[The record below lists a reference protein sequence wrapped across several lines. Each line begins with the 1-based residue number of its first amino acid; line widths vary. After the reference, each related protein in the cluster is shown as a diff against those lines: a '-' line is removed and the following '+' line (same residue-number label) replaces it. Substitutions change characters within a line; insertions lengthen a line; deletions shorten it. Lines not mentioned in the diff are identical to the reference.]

1 MTSQKVLIVLTSHD
15 TLGETGK
22 ETGFYLPEVTHPLD
36 AFTRAGLTV
45 DFVSPKG
52 GKAPMVGIDLEDPL
66 NKAFLENSELVSRV
80 ENTVNPAE
88 IDPAEYS
95 AIFYAGGHGT
105 MWDFPEDDRLAAH
118 AAAIYEAGGI
128 VGAVCHGPAAL
139 VNIRLSNGEYLVAN
153 KTVSAFTNEEEAA
166 VGLTEIVP
174 FLLESKLIE
183 RGANFTKV
191 PNFQVC
197 VVTSDRLVT
206 GQNPASAAGV
216 GLQMVELLNNRAIGS
231 AGEVKSTASAS

>member
-15 TLGETGK
+15 TLGDTGK

-36 AFTRAGLTV
+36 AFNRAGLTV
-45 DFVSPKG
+45 DFVSPQG

-66 NKAFLENSELVSRV
+66 NKAFLDDSEQVSRV
-80 ENTVNPAE
+80 ENTLNPAQ
-88 IDPAEYS
+88 IDPAEYG

-105 MWDFPEDDRLAAH
+105 MWDFADNDRLAQI
-118 AAAIYEAGGI
+118 AAAIYEAGGV

-139 VNIRLSNGEYLVAN
+139 VNIKLSDGTYLVAD
-153 KTVSAFTNEEEAA
+153 KTVAAFTNEEEAA

-197 VVTSDRLVT
+197 VVASERLVT
-206 GQNPASAAGV
+206 GQNPASAGGV
-216 GLQMVELLNNRAIGS
+216 GERMVELINA
-231 AGEVKSTASAS
+231 K

>member
-1 MTSQKVLIVLTSHD
+1 MTTQKVLIVLTSHD
-15 TLGETGK
+15 TLGDTGK

-36 AFTRAGLTV
+36 AFTKAGLMV

-66 NKAFLENSELVSRV
+66 NKAFLDDSEQVSRV
-80 ENTVNPAE
+80 ENTLNPAQ
-88 IDPAEYS
+88 IDPAEYG

-105 MWDFPEDDRLAAH
+105 MWDFADNQELAAI

-139 VNIRLSNGEYLVAN
+139 INIKLSDGSYLVAN
-153 KTVSAFTNEEEAA
+153 KTVAAFTNEEEAA
-166 VGLTEIVP
+166 VGLTDIVP
-174 FLLESKLIE
+174 FLLEAKLIE

-191 PNFQVC
+191 ANFQVC
-197 VVTSDRLVT
+197 VVECDRLVT

-216 GLQMVELLNNRAIGS
+216 GEKMVELLKN
-231 AGEVKSTASAS
+231 K

>member
-1 MTSQKVLIVLTSHD
+1 MSSKKVLIVLTSRD
-15 TLGETGK
+15 TLGDTGK

-36 AFTRAGLTV
+36 VFTRAGLTV

-52 GKAPMVGIDLEDPL
+52 GKAPMVGIDLADPL
-66 NKAFLENSELVSRV
+66 NKAFLDNSELVSRV
-80 ENTVNPAE
+80 ENTLNPGQ

-105 MWDFPEDDRLAAH
+105 MWDFPDDARLAGI

-139 VNIRLSNGEYLVAN
+139 VNIKLSNGEYLVAN

-174 FLLESKLIE
+174 FLLESKLID
-183 RGANFTKV
+183 RGANFIKV
-191 PNFQVC
+191 PNFQVS
-197 VVTSDRLVT
+197 VVESDRLVT

-216 GLQMVELLNNRAIGS
+216 GEQMVKLLNS
-231 AGEVKSTASAS
+231 